1 MKRKKEEEKFYG
13 LLHFLSFHEINAANV
28 LEYLHSSF
36 EGKRERKKKKENLEK
51 SHNFSR
57 ERGTICT
64 QTVIL
69 SVVSL

>member
-36 EGKRERKKKKENLEK
+36 EGKREKKKKKRK
-51 SHNFSR
+51 SR
-57 ERGTICT
+57 K
-64 QTVIL
+64 
-69 SVVSL
+69 VS